1 MEPNLINFKRTI
13 ISLQIQLMYKDTQKV
28 VQFLVP
34 LRYVSIPVL
43 HDEERI

>member
-13 ISLQIQLMYKDTQKV
+13 ISLQIQLMYKGTQKV
-28 VQFLVP
+28 VLFRVS
-34 LRYVSIPVL
+34 LRCVSIPVL